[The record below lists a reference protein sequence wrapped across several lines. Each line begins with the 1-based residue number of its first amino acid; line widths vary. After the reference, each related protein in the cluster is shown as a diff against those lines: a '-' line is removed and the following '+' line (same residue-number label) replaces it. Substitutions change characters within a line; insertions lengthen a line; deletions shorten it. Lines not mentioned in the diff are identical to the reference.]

1 MKPTANQVA
10 RAATLAAHVG
20 YTYDELD
27 CQAFVEHCVRQAG
40 GRMDY
45 LGTND
50 MARRAA
56 WLGTLDEARAQGR
69 LVPGAGLL
77 IREATEANLP
87 ARYAGD
93 GLGDFSHVGLYVGEN
108 ALTDT
113 DKNGRR
119 RACDAVHSS
128 ATMGRVAGSTL
139 QNGWTHALWFSEID
153 YAVTAGAGAG
163 GTSAGAGISGTG
175 TGTNTGGT
183 GSAGTST
190 GGTSAGNSDAV
201 TGGTGAGNGGTGTG
215 TNTGGTNT
223 GVTGSAGTST
233 GTSAGISDT
242 VTGVTGTGNGGTG
255 TGTKTG
261 GTSTGGTSASTSGTG
276 TGEVTSGTNA
286 DGTSTGSTGTGTSGT
301 GTDTNTGGTSTGNAG
316 AGTGA
321 VTSGTNAGGTSTGA
335 GTGGTGTGAVT
346 SGTNAGNAGAG
357 ISGTGTGT
365 NTGGTNTGVTGAT
378 PAPGLTAGAV
388 PAAYATVTSPD
399 GGPVKLRKSA
409 SRGESL
415 YWLVGAGARVRVERT
430 RDGWSLVTAL
440 CTDGY
445 TRRAWMMDAYL
456 RR

>member
-87 ARYAGD
+87 ARYTGD

-119 RACDAVHSS
+119 RACDVVHSS

-163 GTSAGAGISGTG
+163 ADGANADGTSTGNTGAGTGEVTSSTNASGTGAGTSGTG
-175 TGTNTGGT
+175 TGT
-183 GSAGTST
+183 SA
-190 GGTSAGNSDAV
+190 
-201 TGGTGAGNGGTGTG
+201 
-215 TNTGGTNT
+215 
-223 GVTGSAGTST
+223 
-233 GTSAGISDT
+233 
-242 VTGVTGTGNGGTG
+242 
-255 TGTKTG
+255 
-261 GTSTGGTSASTSGTG
+261 
-276 TGEVTSGTNA
+276 VTSGTNA
-286 DGTSTGSTGTGTSGT
+286 DSTGTGT
-301 GTDTNTGGTSTGNAG
+301 
-316 AGTGA
+316 
-321 VTSGTNAGGTSTGA
+321 GTNAGGTSTGGTGTGA
-335 GTGGTGTGAVT
+335 GTSGAGTGAVT

-365 NTGGTNTGVTGAT
+365 NTGGTNTGGTGTT
-378 PAPGLTAGAV
+378 PVPGLTAGAV
-388 PAAYATVTSPD
+388 PAAYATVTPPD

>member
-87 ARYAGD
+87 ARYTGD

-119 RACDAVHSS
+119 RACDVVHSS

-163 GTSAGAGISGTG
+163 ADGANADG
-175 TGTNTGGT
+175 TGGT
-183 GSAGTST
+183 AISD
-190 GGTSAGNSDAV
+190 TSA
-201 TGGTGAGNGGTGTG
+201 GGTGAGN
-215 TNTGGTNT
+215 
-223 GVTGSAGTST
+223 
-233 GTSAGISDT
+233 
-242 VTGVTGTGNGGTG
+242 
-255 TGTKTG
+255 
-261 GTSTGGTSASTSGTG
+261 
-276 TGEVTSGTNA
+276 GEVTSGTNA
-286 DGTSTGSTGTGTSGT
+286 GGTGAGTSGAGTGTSAVTSDTNAGSTGAGTGGTGTGTGAGTSGT

-316 AGTGA
+316 AGTSGTGTGTNTGGTNTGGTGAGTGTNTSGAGGTSTGTGAGTSGTGTSA
-321 VTSGTNAGGTSTGA
+321 VTSGTNAGSTGAGTGTNAGGTST

-357 ISGTGTGT
+357 ISGTGT
-365 NTGGTNTGVTGAT
+365 NTGVTST
-378 PAPGLTAGAV
+378 TSAPGLTAGAV

>member
-119 RACDAVHSS
+119 RACDVVHSS

-163 GTSAGAGISGTG
+163 AGGTGTGIGMGTGTDGIGSTGTG
-175 TGTNTGGT
+175 TGT
-183 GSAGTST
+183 
-190 GGTSAGNSDAV
+190 
-201 TGGTGAGNGGTGTG
+201 GAG
-215 TNTGGTNT
+215 
-223 GVTGSAGTST
+223 
-233 GTSAGISDT
+233 
-242 VTGVTGTGNGGTG
+242 
-255 TGTKTG
+255 
-261 GTSTGGTSASTSGTG
+261 GTG

-286 DGTSTGSTGTGTSGT
+286 DGTSTGTSAGTSGT
-301 GTDTNTGGTSTGNAG
+301 GTDTNTG
-316 AGTGA
+316 
-321 VTSGTNAGGTSTGA
+321 
-335 GTGGTGTGAVT
+335 
-346 SGTNAGNAGAG
+346 NAGAG
-357 ISGTGTGT
+357 ISGAGT
-365 NTGGTNTGVTGAT
+365 GTNTGVTGTT

>member
-87 ARYAGD
+87 ARYTGD

-119 RACDAVHSS
+119 RACDVVHSS

-163 GTSAGAGISGTG
+163 AGGANADGTGGTAISDTSAGGTG
-175 TGTNTGGT
+175 TGNGEVTSGTNAGGTGAGTGGT
-183 GSAGTST
+183 GTGAGTSGAGTGGTST
-190 GGTSAGNSDAV
+190 GGTGAG
-201 TGGTGAGNGGTGTG
+201 TGTNTSGAGGTSTGTGAGTSGTGTDTSAVTSGTNADGTGTGAGTGAVTSGTNAGNASAGISGTG

-223 GVTGSAGTST
+223 GVTGTTS
-233 GTSAGISDT
+233 
-242 VTGVTGTGNGGTG
+242 
-255 TGTKTG
+255 
-261 GTSTGGTSASTSGTG
+261 
-276 TGEVTSGTNA
+276 
-286 DGTSTGSTGTGTSGT
+286 
-301 GTDTNTGGTSTGNAG
+301 
-316 AGTGA
+316 
-321 VTSGTNAGGTSTGA
+321 
-335 GTGGTGTGAVT
+335 
-346 SGTNAGNAGAG
+346 
-357 ISGTGTGT
+357 
-365 NTGGTNTGVTGAT
+365 
-378 PAPGLTAGAV
+378 APGLTAGAV

>member
-50 MARRAA
+50 MARRAG

-119 RACDAVHSS
+119 RACDVVHSS

-163 GTSAGAGISGTG
+163 AD
-175 TGTNTGGT
+175 GTNADGT
-183 GSAGTST
+183 
-190 GGTSAGNSDAV
+190 
-201 TGGTGAGNGGTGTG
+201 GGTGTG
-215 TNTGGTNT
+215 TGMG
-223 GVTGSAGTST
+223 T
-233 GTSAGISDT
+233 GTD
-242 VTGVTGTGNGGTG
+242 GTGAGTG
-255 TGTKTG
+255 TGTGAG
-261 GTSTGGTSASTSGTG
+261 GTGIGAGTSDT
-276 TGEVTSGTNA
+276 VT
-286 DGTSTGSTGTGTSGT
+286 DGTST
-301 GTDTNTGGTSTGNAG
+301 
-316 AGTGA
+316 
-321 VTSGTNAGGTSTGA
+321 VTSGTNAGGTGAGTGTSGTGTGA

-346 SGTNAGNAGAG
+346 SGTNADSTGAGADTGGTGTGTNTSGAGGTSTGTGAG

-365 NTGGTNTGVTGAT
+365 NTGGTGAIIAPGVTGTT

>member
-87 ARYAGD
+87 ARYAAD

-119 RACDAVHSS
+119 RACDVVHSS

-163 GTSAGAGISGTG
+163 ADGANADGTSTGNTGAGTG
-175 TGTNTGGT
+175 EVTSSTNASGT

-190 GGTSAGNSDAV
+190 DTSAGISDTV
-201 TGGTGAGNGGTGTG
+201 TGATGTGNGGTGTG
-215 TNTGGTNT
+215 TNTG
-223 GVTGSAGTST
+223 
-233 GTSAGISDT
+233 DT
-242 VTGVTGTGNGGTG
+242 VTGVTGTG
-255 TGTKTG
+255 
-261 GTSTGGTSASTSGTG
+261 TS
-276 TGEVTSGTNA
+276 
-286 DGTSTGSTGTGTSGT
+286 
-301 GTDTNTGGTSTGNAG
+301 
-316 AGTGA
+316 
-321 VTSGTNAGGTSTGA
+321 
-335 GTGGTGTGAVT
+335 
-346 SGTNAGNAGAG
+346 
-357 ISGTGTGT
+357 GTGT

-388 PAAYATVTSPD
+388 PAAYATVASPD

>member
-119 RACDAVHSS
+119 RACDVVHSS

-163 GTSAGAGISGTG
+163 AGGA
-175 TGTNTGGT
+175 N
-183 GSAGTST
+183 A
-190 GGTSAGNSDAV
+190 D
-201 TGGTGAGNGGTGTG
+201 GTGAGTGGTGTG
-215 TNTGGTNT
+215 
-223 GVTGSAGTST
+223 
-233 GTSAGISDT
+233 
-242 VTGVTGTGNGGTG
+242 
-255 TGTKTG
+255 
-261 GTSTGGTSASTSGTG
+261 
-276 TGEVTSGTNA
+276 
-286 DGTSTGSTGTGTSGT
+286 
-301 GTDTNTGGTSTGNAG
+301 
-316 AGTGA
+316 
-321 VTSGTNAGGTSTGA
+321 

-346 SGTNAGNAGAG
+346 SGTNAGNADAG
-357 ISGTGTGT
+357 IRGTGT
-365 NTGGTNTGVTGAT
+365 GTNTGVTGAT
-378 PAPGLTAGAV
+378 PAPGLTSGAV

>member
-119 RACDAVHSS
+119 RACDVVHSS

-163 GTSAGAGISGTG
+163 AG
-175 TGTNTGGT
+175 
-183 GSAGTST
+183 
-190 GGTSAGNSDAV
+190 
-201 TGGTGAGNGGTGTG
+201 
-215 TNTGGTNT
+215 
-223 GVTGSAGTST
+223 
-233 GTSAGISDT
+233 
-242 VTGVTGTGNGGTG
+242 
-255 TGTKTG
+255 
-261 GTSTGGTSASTSGTG
+261 
-276 TGEVTSGTNA
+276 GTNA
-286 DGTSTGSTGTGTSGT
+286 DGTGGTAISDTSAGGTGTGNGE
-301 GTDTNTGGTSTGNAG
+301 
-316 AGTGA
+316 
-321 VTSGTNAGGTSTGA
+321 VTSGTNAGGTGTGA
-335 GTGGTGTGAVT
+335 GTGGTGTSTGTSAVT

-357 ISGTGTGT
+357 TGTNAGGTGTGT
-365 NTGGTNTGVTGAT
+365 GAVTSGTNADVTGT
-378 PAPGLTAGAV
+378 TSAPGLTAGAV

>member
-119 RACDAVHSS
+119 RACDVVHSS

-163 GTSAGAGISGTG
+163 AGGANADGTGAGAGTE
-175 TGTNTGGT
+175 
-183 GSAGTST
+183 
-190 GGTSAGNSDAV
+190 TSAGN
-201 TGGTGAGNGGTGTG
+201 G
-215 TNTGGTNT
+215 
-223 GVTGSAGTST
+223 
-233 GTSAGISDT
+233 
-242 VTGVTGTGNGGTG
+242 
-255 TGTKTG
+255 
-261 GTSTGGTSASTSGTG
+261 GTG

-286 DGTSTGSTGTGTSGT
+286 GGTGAGTSGT
-301 GTDTNTGGTSTGNAG
+301 GA
-316 AGTGA
+316 
-321 VTSGTNAGGTSTGA
+321 
-335 GTGGTGTGAVT
+335 GTGAVT

-357 ISGTGTGT
+357 TSGTGTGT

-378 PAPGLTAGAV
+378 PAPGLTEGAV

>member
-87 ARYAGD
+87 ARYTGD

-119 RACDAVHSS
+119 RACDVVHSS

-163 GTSAGAGISGTG
+163 ADGANADGTGAG
-175 TGTNTGGT
+175 TGGT
-183 GSAGTST
+183 G
-190 GGTSAGNSDAV
+190 N
-201 TGGTGAGNGGTGTG
+201 
-215 TNTGGTNT
+215 
-223 GVTGSAGTST
+223 
-233 GTSAGISDT
+233 
-242 VTGVTGTGNGGTG
+242 
-255 TGTKTG
+255 
-261 GTSTGGTSASTSGTG
+261 
-276 TGEVTSGTNA
+276 GEVTSGTNA
-286 DGTSTGSTGTGTSGT
+286 GGTGTGA
-301 GTDTNTGGTSTGNAG
+301 DTGGTSTGNAG
-316 AGTGA
+316 AGISGT
-321 VTSGTNAGGTSTGA
+321 GTNAGGTSTG
-335 GTGGTGTGAVT
+335 GTGT
-346 SGTNAGNAGAG
+346 
-357 ISGTGTGT
+357 
-365 NTGGTNTGVTGAT
+365 T
-378 PAPGLTAGAV
+378 PVPGLTAGAV